1 MNIKKILKDL
11 VPYIIIII
19 VVILVRTF
27 IATPVKVNGSS
38 MYPALK
44 GKEIMLLNK
53 LGKIDRFDIVVLKID
68 EENDNLIKRVIALPG
83 ESIEIID
90 SKIYINDKA
99 LSDKYGLG
107 NTYSIDKITLK
118 DDEYYVLG
126 DNRIISMDSRVFGP
140 IKKKDIKGT
149 TNFVMYPFKSIGKVE

>member
-11 VPYIIIII
+11 VPYVIIII
-19 VVILVRTF
+19 VVVLVRTF
-27 IATPVKVNGSS
+27 IVTPVRVNGSS
-38 MYPALK
+38 MYTTLK

-53 LGKIDRFDIVVLKID
+53 LAKIDRFDIAVLKID

-83 ESIEIID
+83 ESIEIKD
-90 SKIYINDKA
+90 SKIYINDEEIE
-99 LSDKYGLG
+99 DKYGAG

-140 IKKKDIKGT
+140 IKKDDIKGT
-149 TNFVMYPFKSIGKVE
+149 TNFIMYPFKSIGKVE